1 MIAQLPT
8 LKYLDDRPVFDEDR
22 LFAEAFQRGGFEEER
37 NERDRFK
44 KEKDEKH
51 WKNHEAFQEMI
62 KQAREEKR
70 LADLAKAAGLAIEAP
85 QPPASEEVAETN
97 VEVPQEEVEVKE
109 EEKVEEAA
117 NDEEPPELEEVDM
130 EQERLILLT
139 K

>member
-62 KQAREEKR
+62 TQAREEKR